1 MVLVLVTFVS
11 EVTFLVTFVVLL
23 VTGTV
28 TFSSFV
34 SLKV

>member
-11 EVTFLVTFVVLL
+11 EVTFLVTFVVLF

>member
-1 MVLVLVTFVS
+1 MVLVLVTFVNV
-11 EVTFLVTFVVLL
+11 VTFLVTFVVLFK
-23 VTGTV
+23 TGTV